1 MTATTFELLVLAIA
15 IIAGL
20 SFYAWRLT
28 RQVNALQQAQRKE
41 EAAGE
46 LHIRQHQEELVN
58 DIRFIARAVIA
69 GQCEI
74 TEGVIRTHYL
84 LHGLDANVWARKEL
98 NMIRHH
104 FNATRDMPILQAYK
118 ELPRKDQFALD
129 SRRFKLEAQ
138 HKAAI
143 EREFRWLSSYSFPQV
158 TLLQ

>member
-1 MTATTFELLVLAIA
+1 MTTTTLVFLVLAVT

-20 SFYAWRLT
+20 SLYAWRLT
-28 RQVNALQQAQRKE
+28 RQVSAMKQAQQDE

-46 LHIRQHQEELVN
+46 LHLHQHQEELVG

-74 TEGVIRTHYL
+74 TEGVLRTHYL
-84 LHGLDANVWARKEL
+84 LHGLDAEVWAREEL
-98 NMIRHH
+98 HMIRNHYD
-104 FNATRDMPILQAYK
+104 ATRDMPILQAYK
-118 ELPRKDQFALD
+118 ELPRKEQFALD
-129 SRRFKLEAQ
+129 SRRLRLEEQ